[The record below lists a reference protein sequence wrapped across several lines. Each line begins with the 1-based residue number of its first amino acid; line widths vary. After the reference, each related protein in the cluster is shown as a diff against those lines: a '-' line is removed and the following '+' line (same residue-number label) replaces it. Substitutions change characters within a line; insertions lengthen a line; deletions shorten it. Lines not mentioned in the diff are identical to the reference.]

1 MSQVMNMLSFGAIR
15 SVSSVLMLAVVAGAA
30 HAAVVPAVLVV
41 EVGGPVEGIPGSE
54 VNSLTKPSVDAA
66 GRVGYG
72 ATLVGT
78 GEVVIAVRG
87 RGPVFRSSQVTTHTF
102 ASIEEGM
109 AIADNGNLYL
119 FSSSIGIGAGNRTDG
134 IWGSSGFIANQTS
147 AAFGV
152 PSRWLRASSSPIMGE
167 NGNLAWV
174 STLSSVAGGVTLP
187 ERALFT
193 SPSPSATPAAQ
204 IYTGLS
210 VTARDGT
217 TQLPLSNAPGPDITF
232 DQDISQDGN
241 SRANTFR
248 VLKPGN
254 TGSTQIVAI
263 AGVEVASVG
272 DVFTSGPFA
281 GAPIA
286 TLTGLSINNARGEN
300 PPDLMTM
307 GTLSTNFGFLAI
319 NGNLVMAAGETYAGV
334 TLFTPASVRLAGL
347 MDDGRF
353 AAVWNYLDATTSTNR
368 QALFVGSIDG
378 STPIRLITVSGDT
391 VDYTGDGAADAEIVS
406 LVNPIN
412 RTWDL
417 ATDGMVYLNVDLI
430 DSTLVNSRQAIVG
443 FDIGTVAV
451 AGCDDID
458 FNNDDV
464 FPDDQDVVDFFNVLA
479 GADCPACND
488 IDFNNNDVFPED
500 QDVIDFFNVLAGGQC
515 P

>member
-1 MSQVMNMLSFGAIR
+1 MNMLSFGAIR

>member
-1 MSQVMNMLSFGAIR
+1 MSQLSFGGVR
-15 SVSSVLMLAVVAGAA
+15 SLSSALALAVVAGAA

-54 VNSLTKPSVDAA
+54 VNNLTRPSVDAA

-72 ATLVGT
+72 ATLINT
-78 GEVVIAVRG
+78 GELVIAVRG

-102 ASIEEGM
+102 ASIEESM
-109 AIADNGNLYL
+109 SIADNGNLYL
-119 FSSSIGIGAGNRTDG
+119 FSSSIGIGAGSRTDG

-174 STLSSVAGGVTLP
+174 SSLSSVAGGVTLP

-204 IYTGLS
+204 IYTGLT

-232 DQDISQDGN
+232 DHDVSQDGN
-241 SRANTFR
+241 SRANVFR

-281 GAPIA
+281 GSPIA
-286 TLTGLSINNARGEN
+286 TLSGVSINNAQGEN
-300 PPDLMTM
+300 EPDLMTM
-307 GTLSTNFGFLAI
+307 GTLGTNFGFLAI
-319 NGNLVMAAGETYAGV
+319 NGNVVMGAGETYAGV
-334 TLFTPASVRLAGL
+334 TLFTPATVRLAGL

-353 AAVWNYLDATTSTNR
+353 AAVWNYFDTTTSTSR
-368 QALFVGSIDG
+368 QGLFVGSIDG
-378 STPIRLITVSGDT
+378 STPIRLITVSGDS
-391 VDYTGDGAADAEIVS
+391 VDYTGDGAADAQIVS
-406 LVNPIN
+406 LIGPIT
-412 RTWDL
+412 RSWDL
-417 ATDGMVYLNVDLI
+417 ATDGMVYLNVDLV
-430 DSTLVNSRQAIVG
+430 DSAGVNSRQAIVG
-443 FDIGTVAV
+443 FDIGTVVV

-458 FNNDDV
+458 FNNNEV
-464 FPDDQDVVDFFNVLA
+464 FPEDQDVVDFFDVLA
-479 GADCPACND
+479 GAECSACND
-488 IDFNNNDVFPED
+488 IDFNNNGVFPED